1 MNINTSK
8 GTLSLRTT
16 EFDVYDSNDHYLGTV
31 NTNEILNW
39 SEDPGFI
46 REVLEDL
53 LDDGTLSTPH

>member
-8 GTLSLRTT
+8 GTLSLRVT

-39 SEDPGFI
+39 SEDPGII

-53 LDDGTLSTPH
+53 LDDGTLSNPH